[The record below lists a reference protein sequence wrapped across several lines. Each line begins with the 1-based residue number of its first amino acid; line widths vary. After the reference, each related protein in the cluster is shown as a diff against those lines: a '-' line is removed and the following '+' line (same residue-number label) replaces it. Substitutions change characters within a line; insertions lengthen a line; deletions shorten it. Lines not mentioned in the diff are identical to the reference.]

1 MTHALLIV
9 DPHEDSREMYAEFF
23 RHSGFDVVTVDNADG
38 ALARAAQVDLVVT
51 GILLR
56 GETDG
61 VELARRLRA
70 DAPTANLPII
80 VLTACALP
88 PQREVAEQAGCNVF
102 LAKPCLPDVLLR
114 EVRRQ
119 LALAHAS
126 GRTKRPPLKADVP
139 DRSRRSSD
147 KPRSVHH
154 KKAG

>member
-9 DPHEDSREMYAEFF
+9 DPHQDTREMYAEFF
-23 RHSGFDVVTVDNADG
+23 RHSGFDVVTVDNADA
-38 ALARAAQVDLVVT
+38 ALAHAPKVDLVVT

-61 VELARRLRA
+61 VQLVRRLR
-70 DAPTANLPII
+70 DGAPTANLPII

-88 PQREVAEQAGCNVF
+88 PQREIAEEAGCDAF

-119 LALAHAS
+119 LALAHES
-126 GRTKRPPLKADVP
+126 GRKRPPLKADVW
-139 DRSRRSSD
+139 DRSRRLRD
-147 KPRSVHH
+147 KQRGLHH